1 MAEEKESFEGQWALS
16 DVTEENLKEM
26 VAHGVLPGKE
36 IIGWRPAC
44 GEAFPT
50 PDTHEVVVFSHFFYG
65 GFALPTSK
73 FFRGIL
79 NFYGISL
86 HHLNPNSIVHIAN
99 FVHVCEAFLGIRPHF
114 ALFRRIFFLKPQP
127 NKNKP
132 CVVGG
137 AGFQLR
143 GTLSQKYFSM
153 PFKTSN
159 KGWHANWFYIQNPE
173 PALPEYSCLPPVYQD
188 TWNSLPMGDE
198 AAQALELMERMLK
211 LKEQGLQGEQI
222 TRHFI
227 KCRLAPI
234 KERSRTAFEFDGKHD
249 PNREDPDSLDFKI
262 MKERMYKIFSNAIV
276 VSYSHQLPVVP
287 YNAFNPPPQE
297 YVLMKSDPPIAQ
309 RRSPRQHTIQ
319 GSGGPTIRSDPQPQ
333 TSKPAGQ
340 TGPRKRKLVLNDDE
354 GDDSN
359 KSGDKGTPNKLP
371 KHTMPRKKLAGRQMP
386 KIRTSSRK
394 PSDIDPTGKDPD
406 PAVTEPNLSKDT
418 EPTAENQP
426 TAKNQPTGAHASDD
440 KADPSDQPP
449 TGNQSEATETATTQ
463 EPLTGNQ
470 SDVGLNQEI
479 PEAGA
484 QATTSQG
491 PKAGNDSVI
500 GSLDKEQRSP
510 HAQLGTSSGPLGGDE
525 EEILRIKAA
534 DDSRPPI
541 LLKWWDENSQVSGIV
556 INRQKEDEEVC
567 QLKKVLGE
575 ATRIVNRIHLRNEA
589 KTTTLE
595 KLVPHLGTLEAVRE
609 QLHEAKEHAKK
620 TEKELRDRIAQ
631 LQDSNF
637 ELSGSSKA
645 QATRMA
651 QMEKQIEAL
660 KKDKA
665 ELAAERDS
673 ALKEV
678 EDRKIKSQAQFDVL
692 VGKIKKLEGARDE
705 VANVAT
711 PLVQAMFLNN
721 SGPSALDAT
730 EIFDKLRVA
739 PDVYF
744 KNIKK
749 AGSMGASMALAMT
762 KSLYPRIEIDTID
775 GFADGTSEE
784 AALDLISNAQSAAD
798 KIASDVVEQFRNN
811 DLQPSNNNS
820 DDERTDSD

>member
-1 MAEEKESFEGQWALS
+1 MAEEKESFEGQWAPS

-26 VAHGVLPGKE
+26 VAHGVLPAKE
-36 IIGWRPAC
+36 IIRWRPAC

-50 PDTHEVVVFSHFFYG
+50 PDTHEAVVFSHFFYG

-79 NFYGISL
+79 SFYGISL

-99 FVHVCEAFLGIRPHF
+99 FVHVCEAFLGIKPHF

-127 NKNKP
+127 NKSKP

-159 KGWHANWFYIQNPE
+159 KGWHASWFYIQNPE

-188 TWNSLPMGDE
+188 TWNSLPIGDE
-198 AAQALELMERMLK
+198 AAQALELMDRMLK

-249 PNREDPDSLDFKI
+249 PNREEPDSLDFKI

-276 VSYSHQLPVVP
+276 VNYSHQLPVVP

-297 YVLMKSDPPIAQ
+297 YVLMKSDPPITQ
-309 RRSPRQHTIQ
+309 RRSPHQHTVQ
-319 GSGGPTIRSDPQPQ
+319 GGS
-333 TSKPAGQ
+333 
-340 TGPRKRKLVLNDDE
+340 RKRKLVLNDDE
-354 GDDSN
+354 GDDGN
-359 KSGDKGTPNKLP
+359 KSGNKGLPNKLP
-371 KHTMPRKKLAGRQMP
+371 KHTTPRKKLASRPMP

-406 PAVTEPNLSKDT
+406 PAVTEPSSSKDS
-418 EPTAENQP
+418 EPTAES
-426 TAKNQPTGAHASDD
+426 QPTGAHTSGD

-449 TGNQSEATETATTQ
+449 TGNQSAATETTTTQ
-463 EPLTGNQ
+463 EPPAGNQ
-470 SDVGLNQEI
+470 SDVGPDQEI
-479 PEAGA
+479 PEVEVRT
-484 QATTSQG
+484 TTSQG
-491 PKAGNDSVI
+491 PEAGNDSMI
-500 GSLDKEQRSP
+500 GSPNKEQGSP
-510 HAQLGTSSGPLGGDE
+510 HAQLGTSSGPPGDDE
-525 EEILRIKAA
+525 EEIPRIKAA

-541 LLKWWDENSQVSGIV
+541 LLKWWDENLQAAGIV

-567 QLKKVLGE
+567 QLKKALGE

-589 KTTTLE
+589 KTATLE
-595 KLVPHLGTLEAVRE
+595 KPVPHLGTLEAVRD
-609 QLHEAKEHAKK
+609 QLHEAKELAKK
-620 TEKELRDRIAQ
+620 TEKELRDQIAQ

-645 QATRMA
+645 QAARMA

-660 KKDKA
+660 ERDKV
-665 ELAAERDS
+665 ELAAQRDS

-692 VGKIKKLEGARDE
+692 VGKIKRLEGARDE

-730 EIFDKLRVA
+730 EVFDKLRVA

-749 AGSMGASMALAMT
+749 AGSMGASTALAMT
-762 KSLYPRIEIDTID
+762 KSLYPRIEIDAID
-775 GFADGTSEE
+775 GFADGTSVG
-784 AALDLISNAQSAAD
+784 AALDLISNAQNTAD
-798 KIASDVVEQFRNN
+798 KIASDVVDQFRNTN
-811 DLQPSNNNS
+811 LQPSSNNS
-820 DDERTDSD
+820 DDEKTDSD

>member
-1 MAEEKESFEGQWALS
+1 MAEEKESFEGQWAPS

-26 VAHGVLPGKE
+26 VAHGVLPAKE

-44 GEAFPT
+44 GEIFPT
-50 PDTHEVVVFSHFFYG
+50 PDTHEIVVFSHFFYG

-99 FVHVCEAFLGIRPHF
+99 FVHVCEAFLGIKPHF

-127 NKNKP
+127 NKSKP

-159 KGWHANWFYIQNPE
+159 KGWHANWFYVQNPE
-173 PALPEYSCLPPVYQD
+173 PALP
-188 TWNSLPMGDE
+188 G
-198 AAQALELMERMLK
+198 
-211 LKEQGLQGEQI
+211 
-222 TRHFI
+222 
-227 KCRLAPI
+227 
-234 KERSRTAFEFDGKHD
+234 
-249 PNREDPDSLDFKI
+249 
-262 MKERMYKIFSNAIV
+262 
-276 VSYSHQLPVVP
+276 YSHQLPVVP

-406 PAVTEPNLSKDT
+406 PAVTEPNLSKDA
-418 EPTAENQP
+418 EPSSENQP
-426 TAKNQPTGAHASDD
+426 TAESQPTGAHASDD
-440 KADPSDQPP
+440 KANPSDQPP
-449 TGNQSEATETATTQ
+449 TGDQSATAETATTQ
-463 EPLTGNQ
+463 EPPTGNQ
-470 SDVGLNQEI
+470 SDVGPDEEI
-479 PEAGA
+479 PEVEA
-484 QATTSQG
+484 QTTTSQG
-491 PKAGNDSVI
+491 PEAGKDSMI
-500 GSLDKEQRSP
+500 GSLNKEQGPP
-510 HAQLGTSSGPLGGDE
+510 HVQPGTSSGTLGDDE
-525 EEILRIKAA
+525 ETIPRIKAA

-541 LLKWWDENSQVSGIV
+541 LLKWWDENSQVAGIV

-567 QLKKVLGE
+567 QLKKALGE

-595 KLVPHLGTLEAVRE
+595 KLVPHLGTLEAVRD
-609 QLHEAKEHAKK
+609 QLHEAKEYAKK

-660 KKDKA
+660 KRDKV
-665 ELAAERDS
+665 ELAVQRDS

-711 PLVQAMFLNN
+711 PLVQAMFLND

-762 KSLYPRIEIDTID
+762 KSLYPRIEIDAID

>member
-1 MAEEKESFEGQWALS
+1 MAEEKESFEGQWAPS

-26 VAHGVLPGKE
+26 VAHGVLPAKE

-79 NFYGISL
+79 SFYGISL
-86 HHLNPNSIVHIAN
+86 HHLNLNSIVHIAN
-99 FVHVCEAFLGIRPHF
+99 FVHVCEAFLGIKPHF
-114 ALFRRIFFLKPQP
+114 TLFRRIFFLKPQP
-127 NKNKP
+127 NKSKP

-188 TWNSLPMGDE
+188 TWNSLPIGDE
-198 AAQALELMERMLK
+198 AAQALALMDRMLK

-234 KERSRTAFEFDGKHD
+234 KERSRTA
-249 PNREDPDSLDFKI
+249 SMILI
-262 MKERMYKIFSNAIV
+262 ERMYKIFSNAIV
-276 VSYSHQLPVVP
+276 VNYSHQLPVVP

-297 YVLMKSDPPIAQ
+297 YALMKSDPPITQ
-309 RRSPRQHTIQ
+309 RRSPRQHTVQ
-319 GSGGPTIRSDPQPQ
+319 GGGGPTIRSDPQPQ
-333 TSKPAGQ
+333 TSNPTGQ
-340 TGPRKRKLVLNDDE
+340 TGSRKRKLVLSDDE
-354 GDDSN
+354 GDDGN
-359 KSGDKGTPNKLP
+359 KYGNKGLPNKLP
-371 KHTMPRKKLAGRQMP
+371 KHTTPRKKLASRPMP

-394 PSDIDPTGKDPD
+394 PSDIDPAGKDPD
-406 PAVTEPNLSKDT
+406 PAVTEPSSSKDS
-418 EPTAENQP
+418 EPTAESQP
-426 TAKNQPTGAHASDD
+426 AGAHTSGD
-440 KADPSDQPP
+440 KAYPSDQPP
-449 TGNQSEATETATTQ
+449 TGNQSAATETTTTQ
-463 EPLTGNQ
+463 EPPAGNQ
-470 SDVGLNQEI
+470 SDVGPDQEI
-479 PEAGA
+479 PEVEAR
-484 QATTSQG
+484 TITSQG
-491 PKAGNDSVI
+491 PEAGNDSMI
-500 GSLDKEQRSP
+500 GSPNKEQGSP
-510 HAQLGTSSGPLGGDE
+510 HAQLGTSSEPPGDDE

-541 LLKWWDENSQVSGIV
+541 LLKWWDENSQAAGIV

-567 QLKKVLGE
+567 QLKKALGE

-589 KTTTLE
+589 KTATLE
-595 KLVPHLGTLEAVRE
+595 KLVPHLGTLEAVRD
-609 QLHEAKEHAKK
+609 QLHEAKELAKK
-620 TEKELRDRIAQ
+620 TEKELRDQIAQ

-637 ELSGSSKA
+637 ELRGSSKA

-660 KKDKA
+660 KRDKV
-665 ELAAERDS
+665 ELAAQRDS
-673 ALKEV
+673 ALKEI
-678 EDRKIKSQAQFDVL
+678 EDCKIKSQAQFDVL
-692 VGKIKKLEGARDE
+692 VGKIKRLEGARDE
-705 VANVAT
+705 VASVAT

-762 KSLYPRIEIDTID
+762 KSLYPRIEIDAID

-784 AALDLISNAQSAAD
+784 AALDLISNAQNAAD
-798 KIASDVVEQFRNN
+798 KIASDVVDQFRNT
-811 DLQPSNNNS
+811 DLQPSSNNS
-820 DDERTDSD
+820 DDEKTDSD

>member
-1 MAEEKESFEGQWALS
+1 MAEEKESFEGQWAPS

-26 VAHGVLPGKE
+26 VAHGVLPAKE

-50 PDTHEVVVFSHFFYG
+50 PDTHEAVVFSHFFYG

-79 NFYGISL
+79 SFYGISL

-99 FVHVCEAFLGIRPHF
+99 FVH
-114 ALFRRIFFLKPQP
+114 PQP
-127 NKNKP
+127 NKSKP

-188 TWNSLPMGDE
+188 TWNSLPIGDE
-198 AAQALELMERMLK
+198 AAQALELMDRMLK

-249 PNREDPDSLDFKI
+249 PNREEPDSLDFKI
-262 MKERMYKIFSNAIV
+262 MKERMCKIFSNAIV

-297 YVLMKSDPPIAQ
+297 YVLMKSDPPITQ
-309 RRSPRQHTIQ
+309 RRSPRQHTVQ
-319 GSGGPTIRSDPQPQ
+319 GGGGPTIRSDPQPQ
-333 TSKPAGQ
+333 TSNPTGQ
-340 TGPRKRKLVLNDDE
+340 TGSRKRKLVLNDNE
-354 GDDSN
+354 GDDGN
-359 KSGDKGTPNKLP
+359 KSGDEGSPNKLP
-371 KHTMPRKKLAGRQMP
+371 KHTTPRKKLASRPRP
-386 KIRTSSRK
+386 KIRTSSRYKPLGTISLRHASLMEIILNIERTLCRK

-406 PAVTEPNLSKDT
+406 PTVTEPSSSKDS
-418 EPTAENQP
+418 EPTAES
-426 TAKNQPTGAHASDD
+426 QPTGAHTSGD
-440 KADPSDQPP
+440 KANPSDQPP
-449 TGNQSEATETATTQ
+449 TGNQSAATETTTTQ
-463 EPLTGNQ
+463 EPPTGNQ
-470 SDVGLNQEI
+470 SDVGPDQET
-479 PEAGA
+479 PEVEA
-484 QATTSQG
+484 QTTTSQG
-491 PKAGNDSVI
+491 PEAGNDSII
-500 GSLDKEQRSP
+500 GSPDKEQGSP
-510 HAQLGTSSGPLGGDE
+510 HAQLGTSSRPPGDDE
-525 EEILRIKAA
+525 EEIPRIKAA

-541 LLKWWDENSQVSGIV
+541 LLKWWDENSQAAGIV

-567 QLKKVLGE
+567 QLKKALGE

-589 KTTTLE
+589 KTATLE
-595 KLVPHLGTLEAVRE
+595 KLVPHLGTLEVVRD
-609 QLHEAKEHAKK
+609 QLHEAKELAKK

-645 QATRMA
+645 QAARMA

-660 KKDKA
+660 ERDKV
-665 ELAAERDS
+665 ELAAQRDS

-692 VGKIKKLEGARDE
+692 VGKIKRLEEARDE

-749 AGSMGASMALAMT
+749 AGSMGASTALAMT
-762 KSLYPRIEIDTID
+762 KSLYPRIEIDAID
-775 GFADGTSEE
+775 GFADGTSVE
-784 AALDLISNAQSAAD
+784 AALDLISNAQNAAN
-798 KIASDVVEQFRNN
+798 KIASDVVDQFRNT
-811 DLQPSNNNS
+811 DLQPSSNNS

>member
-1 MAEEKESFEGQWALS
+1 MAEEKESFEGQWAPS

-26 VAHGVLPGKE
+26 VAHGVLPAKE

-44 GEAFPT
+44 GEAFPS

-79 NFYGISL
+79 SFYGISL

-99 FVHVCEAFLGIRPHF
+99 FVHVCEAFLGIKPHF

-127 NKNKP
+127 NKSKP

-153 PFKTSN
+153 PIKTSN

-188 TWNSLPMGDE
+188 TWNSLPIGDE
-198 AAQALELMERMLK
+198 AAQALELMDRMLK

-249 PNREDPDSLDFKI
+249 PNREEPDSLDFKI

-287 YNAFNPPPQE
+287 YNAFNSPPQE
-297 YVLMKSDPPIAQ
+297 YVLMKSDPPITQ
-309 RRSPRQHTIQ
+309 RRSPRQHTVK
-319 GSGGPTIRSDPQPQ
+319 GGGGPTIRSDSQPQ
-333 TSKPAGQ
+333 TSNPTGQ
-340 TGPRKRKLVLNDDE
+340 TGSRKRKLMLNDDE
-354 GDDSN
+354 GDDGN
-359 KSGDKGTPNKLP
+359 KSGNKSLPNKLP
-371 KHTMPRKKLAGRQMP
+371 KHTTPRKKLAGRPTP
-386 KIRTSSRK
+386 KIRTSSRHKPLGTISLRYASLMKIILNIERTLCRK

-406 PAVTEPNLSKDT
+406 PVVTEPSSSKDS

-426 TAKNQPTGAHASDD
+426 TGAHTSGDT
-440 KADPSDQPP
+440 ADPSDQPP
-449 TGNQSEATETATTQ
+449 TGDQSAATETTTTQ
-463 EPLTGNQ
+463 EPPTGNQ
-470 SDVGLNQEI
+470 SDVGPDQEI
-479 PEAGA
+479 PEVEA
-484 QATTSQG
+484 QTTTSQG
-491 PKAGNDSVI
+491 PEAGNDAMI
-500 GSLDKEQRSP
+500 GSSNKEQESP
-510 HAQLGTSSGPLGGDE
+510 HAQLGTSS
-525 EEILRIKAA
+525 
-534 DDSRPPI
+534 
-541 LLKWWDENSQVSGIV
+541 
-556 INRQKEDEEVC
+556 
-567 QLKKVLGE
+567 
-575 ATRIVNRIHLRNEA
+575 
-589 KTTTLE
+589 
-595 KLVPHLGTLEAVRE
+595 
-609 QLHEAKEHAKK
+609 
-620 TEKELRDRIAQ
+620 
-631 LQDSNF
+631 
-637 ELSGSSKA
+637 
-645 QATRMA
+645 
-651 QMEKQIEAL
+651 
-660 KKDKA
+660 
-665 ELAAERDS
+665 
-673 ALKEV
+673 
-678 EDRKIKSQAQFDVL
+678 DRKIKSQAQFDVL

-762 KSLYPRIEIDTID
+762 KSLYPRIEIDAID

-784 AALDLISNAQSAAD
+784 AALDLISNAQNAAD
-798 KIASDVVEQFRNN
+798 KIASDVVEQFRNT
-811 DLQPSNNNS
+811 DLQPSSNNS
-820 DDERTDSD
+820 DDEKTDSD

>member
-1 MAEEKESFEGQWALS
+1 MAEERESFEGQWASS

-26 VAHGVLPGKE
+26 VAHGVLPAKE
-36 IIGWRPAC
+36 IIGWRPAH
-44 GEAFPT
+44 GETFPS
-50 PDTHEVVVFSHFFYG
+50 PDTHEIVVFSHFFYG

-99 FVHVCEAFLGIRPHF
+99 FVHACEAFLGIKPHF

-159 KGWHANWFYIQNPE
+159 KGWHANWFYVQNPE
-173 PALPEYSCLPPVYQD
+173 PALPGYSCLPPVYQD
-188 TWNSLPMGDE
+188 TWNSLPIGDE
-198 AAQALELMERMLK
+198 AVQALELLDRMLN

-249 PNREDPDSLDFKI
+249 PNREEPDSLDFKI

-297 YVLMKSDPPIAQ
+297 YALMKSDPPVTQ
-309 RRSPRQHTIQ
+309 RRSPRQHTAQ
-319 GSGGPTIRSDPQPQ
+319 GGGGPTIRPDPQPQ
-333 TSKPAGQ
+333 TSKLTGQ
-340 TGPRKRKLVLNDDE
+340 TGPRKRKLVLDDDE
-354 GDDSN
+354 GDDD
-359 KSGDKGTPNKLP
+359 KSGDKGSPNNPP
-371 KHTMPRKKLAGRQMP
+371 KRTMPRKKLAGRAMP

-394 PSDIDPTGKDPD
+394 PSDIDPSGKDPD
-406 PAVTEPNLSKDT
+406 PAMTEQNISQDP

-426 TAKNQPTGAHASDD
+426 TAESQPTGAHASGDR
-440 KADPSDQPP
+440 ANPSDLPP
-449 TGNQSEATETATTQ
+449 TGNQSATTETATTQ
-463 EPLTGNQ
+463 EPPTGNQ
-470 SDVGLNQEI
+470 SDAGPDQEI
-479 PEAGA
+479 PEVEA
-484 QATTSQG
+484 QTTTSQG
-491 PKAGNDSVI
+491 PEAGNDSI
-500 GSLDKEQRSP
+500 AG
-510 HAQLGTSSGPLGGDE
+510 SSGPSGDDG
-525 EEILRIKAA
+525 EEIPRIKAT

-541 LLKWWDENSQVSGIV
+541 LIKWWDENSQAAGIV

-567 QLKKVLGE
+567 QLKKALGE

-595 KLVPHLGTLEAVRE
+595 KLVPHLGTLEAVRD
-609 QLHEAKEHAKK
+609 QLHEAKECAKK

-631 LQDSNF
+631 LQDANF

-645 QATRMA
+645 QAARME
-651 QMEKQIEAL
+651 QMAKQIEAL
-660 KKDKA
+660 ERDKT
-665 ELAAERDS
+665 ELAAQRDS

-692 VGKIKKLEGARDE
+692 VGKIKRLEGARDN
-705 VANVAT
+705 VANAAA
-711 PLVQAMFLNN
+711 PIIQAMFLNN
-721 SGPSALDAT
+721 GGPSALDAT
-730 EIFDKLRVA
+730 EIFDKLSVA
-739 PDVYF
+739 PEVYF

-762 KSLYPRIEIDTID
+762 KSLYPRIEVDTID

-784 AALDLISNAQSAAD
+784 AALDLISSAQNAAD

-811 DLQPSNNNS
+811 DLQPSNEDS

>member
-1 MAEEKESFEGQWALS
+1 MAEEKESFEGQWAPS
-16 DVTEENLKEM
+16 DVTEENLKEI
-26 VAHGVLPGKE
+26 VAHGVLPAKE

-44 GEAFPT
+44 GEAFPS

-73 FFRGIL
+73 FFHGIL
-79 NFYGISL
+79 SFYGISL

-99 FVHVCEAFLGIRPHF
+99 FIHVCEAFLGIKPHF

-127 NKNKP
+127 NKSKP

-159 KGWHANWFYIQNPE
+159 KGWHANWFYVQNPE

-188 TWNSLPMGDE
+188 TWNSLPIGDE
-198 AAQALELMERMLK
+198 AAQALELMDRMLK

-227 KCRLAPI
+227 KCRLAPV

-249 PNREDPDSLDFKI
+249 PNREEPDSLDFKI

-297 YVLMKSDPPIAQ
+297 YVLIKSDPPITQ
-309 RRSPRQHTIQ
+309 RRSPRQHTVQ
-319 GSGGPTIRSDPQPQ
+319 GGGGPIIRPDSQPQ
-333 TSKPAGQ
+333 TSNPTGQ
-340 TGPRKRKLVLNDDE
+340 TGSRKRKLVLDNDE
-354 GDDSN
+354 GDDDN
-359 KSGDKGTPNKLP
+359 KSGDKGSPNKLS
-371 KHTMPRKKLAGRQMP
+371 KRTMPRKKLAGRQMP

-406 PAVTEPNLSKDT
+406 QAVTEPNLSKDP
-418 EPTAENQP
+418 EPTAES
-426 TAKNQPTGAHASDD
+426 QPTGAHASGD

-449 TGNQSEATETATTQ
+449 TGNQSTAAETATTQ
-463 EPLTGNQ
+463 EPPTGNQ
-470 SDVGLNQEI
+470 SDAGPDQEI
-479 PEAGA
+479 PEVGA
-484 QATTSQG
+484 QTTTSQG
-491 PKAGNDSVI
+491 PETSKDSMI
-500 GSLDKEQRSP
+500 GSPNKEQGSP
-510 HAQLGTSSGPLGGDE
+510 HAQLGTSSGPPGDGE
-525 EEILRIKAA
+525 EEIPRIKAA

-541 LLKWWDENSQVSGIV
+541 LLKWWDENSQVAGIV

-567 QLKKVLGE
+567 QLKKALGE

-589 KTTTLE
+589 KTATLE
-595 KLVPHLGTLEAVRE
+595 KLVPHLGTLEAVRD

-660 KKDKA
+660 KKDKV
-665 ELAAERDS
+665 ELAAQRDS

-678 EDRKIKSQAQFDVL
+678 EDCKIKSQAQFDVL
-692 VGKIKKLEGARDE
+692 VGKIKRLEGARDE

-762 KSLYPRIEIDTID
+762 KSLYPRIEIDAID

-784 AALDLISNAQSAAD
+784 AALDLITNAQNAAD

>member
-1 MAEEKESFEGQWALS
+1 MAEEKESFEGQWAPS

-26 VAHGVLPGKE
+26 VAHGVLPAKE

-44 GEAFPT
+44 GEAFPS

-99 FVHVCEAFLGIRPHF
+99 FVHVCEAFLGIKPHF

-127 NKNKP
+127 NKSKP

-159 KGWHANWFYIQNPE
+159 KGWHANWFYVQNPE

-188 TWNSLPMGDE
+188 TWNSLPIGDE
-198 AAQALELMERMLK
+198 AAQALELMDRMLK

-249 PNREDPDSLDFKI
+249 
-262 MKERMYKIFSNAIV
+262 
-276 VSYSHQLPVVP
+276 HQLPVVP

-297 YVLMKSDPPIAQ
+297 YALMKSDPPITQ
-309 RRSPRQHTIQ
+309 RRSPRQHTVQ

-333 TSKPAGQ
+333 ISNPTGQ
-340 TGPRKRKLVLNDDE
+340 TGSRKRKLVLDNDE
-354 GDDSN
+354 GDDDN
-359 KSGDKGTPNKLP
+359 KSGDKGSPNKLP
-371 KHTMPRKKLAGRQMP
+371 KRTMPRKKLASRPMP

-406 PAVTEPNLSKDT
+406 QAVTEPNLSKDP
-418 EPTAENQP
+418 EPTDES
-426 TAKNQPTGAHASDD
+426 QPTGTHASGD

-449 TGNQSEATETATTQ
+449 TGNQSAATETATTQ
-463 EPLTGNQ
+463 EPPTGNQ
-470 SDVGLNQEI
+470 SDVGPDQEI
-479 PEAGA
+479 PEVEA
-484 QATTSQG
+484 QTTTSQG
-491 PKAGNDSVI
+491 PEAGNDSMI
-500 GSLDKEQRSP
+500 GSPNKEQGSP
-510 HAQLGTSSGPLGGDE
+510 HAQLGTSLGTPGDDE
-525 EEILRIKAA
+525 EAIPRIKA
-534 DDSRPPI
+534 
-541 LLKWWDENSQVSGIV
+541 
-556 INRQKEDEEVC
+556 
-567 QLKKVLGE
+567 
-575 ATRIVNRIHLRNEA
+575 RIHLRNEA

-595 KLVPHLGTLEAVRE
+595 KLVPHLGTLEAVRD
-609 QLHEAKEHAKK
+609 QLHEAKELAKK
-620 TEKELRDRIAQ
+620 TEKELRERIAQ

-645 QATRMA
+645 QAARMA

-660 KKDKA
+660 KRDKV
-665 ELAAERDS
+665 ELAAQRDS

-692 VGKIKKLEGARDE
+692 VGKIKRLEGARDE

-762 KSLYPRIEIDTID
+762 KSLYPRIEIDAID

-784 AALDLISNAQSAAD
+784 AALDLISNAQNAAD

>member
-1 MAEEKESFEGQWALS
+1 MAEERESFEGQWASS
-16 DVTEENLKEM
+16 DVTEEDLKEM
-26 VAHGVLPGKE
+26 VAHGVLPAKE
-36 IIGWRPAC
+36 IIGWRPAH
-44 GEAFPT
+44 GEAFPS
-50 PDTHEVVVFSHFFYG
+50 PDTHEIVVFSHFFYG

-99 FVHVCEAFLGIRPHF
+99 FVHACEAFLGIKPHF

-159 KGWHANWFYIQNPE
+159 KGWHANWFYVQNPE
-173 PALPEYSCLPPVYQD
+173 PALPGYSCLPPVYQD
-188 TWNSLPMGDE
+188 TWNSLPIGDE
-198 AAQALELMERMLK
+198 AVQALELLDRMLN

-249 PNREDPDSLDFKI
+249 PNREEPDSLDFKI

-297 YVLMKSDPPIAQ
+297 YALMKSDPPVTQ
-309 RRSPRQHTIQ
+309 RRSPRQHTAQ
-319 GSGGPTIRSDPQPQ
+319 GGGGPTIRPDPQPQ
-333 TSKPAGQ
+333 TSKLTGQ
-340 TGPRKRKLVLNDDE
+340 TGPRKRKLVLDDDE
-354 GDDSN
+354 GDDD
-359 KSGDKGTPNKLP
+359 KSGDKGSPNKPP
-371 KHTMPRKKLAGRQMP
+371 KRTMPRKKLAGRAMP

-394 PSDIDPTGKDPD
+394 PSDIDPSGKDPD
-406 PAVTEPNLSKDT
+406 PGMTEQNISKDP
-418 EPTAENQP
+418 EPTVENQP
-426 TAKNQPTGAHASDD
+426 TTESQPTGAHASGDR
-440 KADPSDQPP
+440 ADPSDLPP
-449 TGNQSEATETATTQ
+449 TGNQSATTETATTQ
-463 EPLTGNQ
+463 EPPTGNQ
-470 SDVGLNQEI
+470 SDAGPDQEI
-479 PEAGA
+479 PEVEA
-484 QATTSQG
+484 QTTTSQG
-491 PKAGNDSVI
+491 PEAGNDSI
-500 GSLDKEQRSP
+500 AG
-510 HAQLGTSSGPLGGDE
+510 SSGPSGDDG
-525 EEILRIKAA
+525 EEIPRIKAT

-541 LLKWWDENSQVSGIV
+541 LIKCRTEPRSIMQ
-556 INRQKEDEEVC
+556 
-567 QLKKVLGE
+567 
-575 ATRIVNRIHLRNEA
+575 RIHLRNEA

-595 KLVPHLGTLEAVRE
+595 KLVPHLGTLEAVRD
-609 QLHEAKEHAKK
+609 QLHEAKECAKK

-631 LQDSNF
+631 LQDANF

-645 QATRMA
+645 QAARVEQMA
-651 QMEKQIEAL
+651 EQIEAL
-660 KKDKA
+660 ERDKT
-665 ELAAERDS
+665 ELAAQRDS

-692 VGKIKKLEGARDE
+692 VGKIKRLEGARDD
-705 VANVAT
+705 VANAAA
-711 PLVQAMFLNN
+711 PIIQAMFLNN
-721 SGPSALDAT
+721 GGPSALDAT
-730 EIFDKLRVA
+730 EIFDKLSVA
-739 PDVYF
+739 PEVYF

-749 AGSMGASMALAMT
+749 AGSMGAGMALAMT
-762 KSLYPRIEIDTID
+762 KSLYPRIEVDTID

-784 AALDLISNAQSAAD
+784 AALDLISSAQNAAD

-811 DLQPSNNNS
+811 DLQPSNEDS

>member
-1 MAEEKESFEGQWALS
+1 MVEEKESFEGQWAPS

-26 VAHGVLPGKE
+26 VAHGVLPAKE

-44 GEAFPT
+44 GEAFPS
-50 PDTHEVVVFSHFFYG
+50 PDTHEVAVFSHFFYG

-79 NFYGISL
+79 SFYGISL

-99 FVHVCEAFLGIRPHF
+99 FIHVCEAFLGIKPHF

-127 NKNKP
+127 NKSKP

-159 KGWHANWFYIQNPE
+159 KGWHANWFYVQNPE

-188 TWNSLPMGDE
+188 TWNSLPIGDE
-198 AAQALELMERMLK
+198 AAQALELMDRMLK

-227 KCRLAPI
+227 KCRLAPV
-234 KERSRTAFEFDGKHD
+234 KERSRTAFEFDDKHD
-249 PNREDPDSLDFKI
+249 PNREEPDSLDFKI

-297 YVLMKSDPPIAQ
+297 YVLIKSDPPITQ
-309 RRSPRQHTIQ
+309 RRSPRQHTVQ
-319 GSGGPTIRSDPQPQ
+319 GGGGPTIRPDSQPQ
-333 TSKPAGQ
+333 TSNPTGQ
-340 TGPRKRKLVLNDDE
+340 TGSRKRKLVLDNDE
-354 GDDSN
+354 GDDDN
-359 KSGDKGTPNKLP
+359 KSGDKGSPNKLP
-371 KHTMPRKKLAGRQMP
+371 KRTMPRKKLANCPTP

-406 PAVTEPNLSKDT
+406 PAVTEPNLSKDP
-418 EPTAENQP
+418 EPTAES
-426 TAKNQPTGAHASDD
+426 QPTGAHASGD

-449 TGNQSEATETATTQ
+449 TGNQSAAAETATTQ
-463 EPLTGNQ
+463 EPPTGNQ
-470 SDVGLNQEI
+470 SDVGLDQEI
-479 PEAGA
+479 PEVEA
-484 QATTSQG
+484 QTTTSQG
-491 PKAGNDSVI
+491 PEAGNDSMI
-500 GSLDKEQRSP
+500 GSPNKEQGSP
-510 HAQLGTSSGPLGGDE
+510 HAQLGTSSGPPGDDE
-525 EEILRIKAA
+525 EEIPRIKAA

-541 LLKWWDENSQVSGIV
+541 LLKWWDENSQAAGIV

-567 QLKKVLGE
+567 QLKKALGE

-589 KTTTLE
+589 KTATLE
-595 KLVPHLGTLEAVRE
+595 KLVPHLGTLETVRD
-609 QLHEAKEHAKK
+609 QLHEAKELAKK

-631 LQDSNF
+631 LQDSNY

-660 KKDKA
+660 ERDKV
-665 ELAAERDS
+665 ELAAQRDS

-678 EDRKIKSQAQFDVL
+678 EGRKIKSQAQFDIL
-692 VGKIKKLEGARDE
+692 VGKIKRLEGARDE

-762 KSLYPRIEIDTID
+762 KSLYPRIEIDAID

-784 AALDLISNAQSAAD
+784 AALDLISNAQNAAD